1 MLKFYSPNARKM
13 LDILLKF
20 SFENKKEVKLSI
32 LEKYLGWNME
42 KVIKIAKEI
51 TNIPELIYLN
61 RERLKNKRIVKFNL
75 KNDSILIEDY
85 EL

>member
-61 RERLKNKRIVKFNL
+61 RERLKNKTIVKFNL